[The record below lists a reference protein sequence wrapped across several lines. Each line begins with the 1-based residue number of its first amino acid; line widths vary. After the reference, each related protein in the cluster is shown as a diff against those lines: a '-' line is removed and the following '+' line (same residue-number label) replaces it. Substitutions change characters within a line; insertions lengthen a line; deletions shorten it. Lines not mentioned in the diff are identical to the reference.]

1 MIAACRGWEYKVDW
15 LHKLSHTTHMTIAM
29 SQLPDANDAPA
40 SAPQELLALYARP
53 LPSSRTGPLYNAF
66 SYPTKISPEAIALY
80 IATHTQPGAVVMD
93 TFAGSGTTGLAAKLC
108 DRPTPEMVR
117 MAVELGLQ
125 PVWGPRNAVLYE
137 LGVIGSFAA
146 QVMCNPPDPVQF
158 QVEAA
163 ALAADA
169 YEVLAP
175 LLAADDDQGQSGVL
189 RHAIWSEVL
198 VCPKCGHERSWWD
211 AAVEQA
217 PLRLRAGDELV
228 ECPVCYGPS
237 SLDSFARATEQVFD
251 DVLGKVVE
259 RRKRVLARVY
269 GKTGKRKW
277 QRAPVATDHAVLTEV
292 DGRAVPSSV
301 PVAEL
306 VLGDLYRSGYHF
318 GITHLHHLY
327 TRRNLITMA
336 TLLELV
342 NRRAPEVQD
351 ALRLLVLSYNQSH
364 ATLMTRVV
372 VKDGSTDFVLTGA
385 QSGVLYV
392 SGLPVEKN
400 VIEGIGRKVKPL
412 RDSFA
417 LIRGSRSQVIVRNQS
432 STSLVEASRS
442 VDYCFTDPP
451 FADFIP
457 YAEIN
462 QVNELWLG
470 KRTDQKNEAIVSV
483 AQGKGLNDYSR
494 LMGTVFGEIG
504 RVLKDDGA
512 ATVVF
517 HAAKASVWTTLQ
529 NAYRSAGLDVAATSV
544 LDKLQ
549 ASFKQVVSTVSV
561 KGDPLL
567 LLTKQKLSAPKARHA
582 GEALLRE
589 LIEQAKRTG
598 DIAEC
603 EPERLY
609 SRYVNRCLEA
619 GTTVDLDAG
628 AFYAMVQTAGA
639 Q

>member
-1 MIAACRGWEYKVDW
+1 
-15 LHKLSHTTHMTIAM
+15 M
-29 SQLPDANDAPA
+29 SQLPNPKDAPA
-40 SAPQELLALYARP
+40 NAPQELLALYARP

-80 IATHTQPGAVVMD
+80 IATHTTPGAVVMD

-108 DRPTPEMVR
+108 DRPTPEMLR
-117 MAVELGLQ
+117 MASELGLK
-125 PVWGPRNAVLYE
+125 PVWGPRDAILYE

-158 QVEAA
+158 EAEAA
-163 ALAADA
+163 ALSTDA
-169 YEVLAP
+169 YAALAH
-175 LLAADDDQGQSGVL
+175 LLAAEDDKGQPGVL

-198 VCPKCGHERSWWD
+198 VCPKCGHEHSWWG
-211 AAVEQA
+211 AAVEQS

-228 ECPVCYGPS
+228 ECPACRVS
-237 SLDSFARATEQVFD
+237 SALGSCARATERVTD
-251 DVLGKVVE
+251 DVLGTAIE
-259 RRKRVLARVY
+259 RRKRILVRVY

-277 QRAPVATDHAVLTEV
+277 QRAPLPSDDAVLAQVESQS
-292 DGRAVPSSV
+292 VPASV

-342 NRRAPEVQD
+342 NKRAPEVQD

-385 QSGVLYV
+385 QSGVLYI

-400 VIEGIGRKVKPL
+400 IIEGISRKVKPL

-417 LIRGSRSQVIVRNQS
+417 LIRGSRSQVTVRNQS

-457 YAEIN
+457 YSEIN

-470 KRTDQKNEAIVSV
+470 KRTDQKNEAVMSV
-483 AQGKGLNDYSR
+483 AQSKGLDDYGR
-494 LMGTVFGEIG
+494 LMAAVFGEIG

-517 HAAKASVWTTLQ
+517 HAAKANVWATLQ

-567 LLTKQKLSAPKARHA
+567 LLTKQKLVTPKVRRT

-598 DIAEC
+598 DVAEC

-609 SRYVNRCLEA
+609 SRYVNRCLED
-619 GTTVDLDAG
+619 GTTVELDAG
-628 AFYAMVQTAGA
+628 AFYAMVQTLGT

>member
-1 MIAACRGWEYKVDW
+1 MIQPR
-15 LHKLSHTTHMTIAM
+15 
-29 SQLPDANDAPA
+29 DAQTS
-40 SAPQELLALYARP
+40 SANVPRELLALYMRP
-53 LPSSRTGPLYNAF
+53 LPSSRIGPLYNAF

-80 IATHTQPGAVVMD
+80 IATHTQPGAVVID

-108 DRPTPEMVR
+108 DRPTAEMLR
-117 MAVELGLQ
+117 MADELGQ
-125 PVWGPRNAVLYE
+125 HPIWGPRDAILYE
-137 LGVIGSFAA
+137 LGVVGSFAA
-146 QVMCNPPDPVQF
+146 QVMCNPPDPVLF
-158 QVEAA
+158 EAEAA
-163 ALAADA
+163 ALVTDA
-169 YEVLAP
+169 YELLAP
-175 LLAADDDQGQSGVL
+175 LLVAEDDQGHPGVL

-198 VCPKCGHERSWWD
+198 VCPECGHEHSWWG
-211 AAVEQA
+211 AAVKRN

-228 ECPVCYGPS
+228 ECPACHEPS
-237 SLDSFARATEQVFD
+237 SLCSCARATERVFD

-259 RRKRVLARVY
+259 RRKRVLVRVY
-269 GKTGKRKW
+269 GRTGKRKW
-277 QRAPVATDHAVLTEV
+277 QRSPMPSDQDVLTEV
-292 DGRAVPSSV
+292 NGRAVPASV

-327 TRRNLITMA
+327 TRRNLITIA
-336 TLLELV
+336 TLMELV
-342 NRRAPEVQD
+342 SKRTSEVQD

-400 VIEGIGRKVKPL
+400 VIEGIGRKVKPF

-417 LIRGSRSQVIVRNQS
+417 LIRGSRSQVTVRNQS
-432 STSLVEASRS
+432 STALVEASRS

-462 QVNELWLG
+462 QINEIWLG
-470 KRTDQKNEAIVSV
+470 KRTDQKNEAVVSV
-483 AQGKGLNDYSR
+483 AQHKSLDDYGR
-494 LMGTVFGEIG
+494 LMGAVFDEIS

-517 HAAKASVWTTLQ
+517 HAAKASVWATLQ
-529 NAYRSAGLDVAATSV
+529 TAYRAAGLDIAATSV

-549 ASFKQVVSTVSV
+549 TSFKQVVSTVSV

-567 LLTKQKLSAPKARHA
+567 LLTKRKRVIPNACHT

-589 LIEQAKRTG
+589 LIGQAKRTG
-598 DIAEC
+598 DVAEC

-609 SRYVNRCLEA
+609 SRYVNRCLEDGA
-619 GTTVDLDAG
+619 TVELDAE
-628 AFYAMVQTAGA
+628 AFYAMVQTAET